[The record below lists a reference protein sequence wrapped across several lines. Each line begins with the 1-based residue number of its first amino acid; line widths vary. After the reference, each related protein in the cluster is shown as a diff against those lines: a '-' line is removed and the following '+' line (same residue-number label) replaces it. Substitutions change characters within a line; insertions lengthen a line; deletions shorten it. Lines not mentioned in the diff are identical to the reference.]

1 MSLYVT
7 GMFWNSA
14 EFTNSFRGQ
23 HIELFFCLPKKRKK
37 KKKCVNNN
45 SVLYWLQKQQRWQM
59 LQFSSMLL
67 HQENILKYA
76 VIAVCEN
83 DLVALFI
90 CPPSTSSW
98 FAVSNRVIHM
108 LRLHTCFGALLDQGL
123 IDTLIDRLSG
133 ETED

>member
-1 MSLYVT
+1 M
-7 GMFWNSA
+7 NK
-14 EFTNSFRGQ
+14 
-23 HIELFFCLPKKRKK
+23 IP
-37 KKKCVNNN
+37 
-45 SVLYWLQKQQRWQM
+45 VLYWIQKQQRWQIP
-59 LQFSSMLL
+59 QFSSMLL

-76 VIAVCEN
+76 VIAICEN

-90 CPPSTSSW
+90 CSPSPSSW

-123 IDTLIDRLSG
+123 IDTLIDRLSR